1 MFLKSNRIA
10 LLCWLALI
18 LISGSFVTN
27 ITSYIV
33 SRDSLRESI
42 VDRELPITS
51 DSLYSEIQ
59 KDLVR
64 PIFISSQMAQ
74 NTLLRDW
81 ILDGEKDLGSLK
93 RYLSEIKIKE
103 KAISSFYIS
112 EKTRKYYYPNGVLK
126 MISASDPSDQWYFRA
141 KKISEPYEIN
151 IDADAANKNTITV
164 FVNYRMIDG
173 KGTFLG
179 IVGVGLSLKSVDLLV
194 EHYEA
199 QYKRKVYFINKDG
212 FSTLNGEISNKDNI
226 SIKEKAGIKDIAEE
240 ILTMSSNPVR
250 SVYHLGD
257 TNIQVNSRYVKE
269 LKAYLVVEQSER
281 DALTPLNR
289 VLSINL
295 GLSTL
300 LTLLVLAIT
309 LATVNRY
316 QQQLEKLASTDG
328 LTGLENR
335 FTIEVQLEKS
345 IESFKRI
352 HQPFTI
358 ILLDIDVFKKI
369 NDSYGHLVG
378 DKAIKIVSNVASQQ
392 IRNTDRISRW
402 GGEEF
407 LVLLNNCNLRDGVLI
422 AEKIRTAI
430 ASEPLR
436 LDSHQEIFMTVS
448 LGVGQI
454 QPKEDATSFLGRV
467 DQALYAAKNNG
478 RNRTES
484 AVSNF

>member
-1 MFLKSNRIA
+1 MFFKSNRIR

-18 LISGSFVTN
+18 LISGSFATN

-59 KDLVR
+59 HDLVR

-74 NTLLRDW
+74 NSLLRDW
-81 ILDGEKDLGSLK
+81 ILGGEKDLDSLK
-93 RYLSEIKIKE
+93 RYLKEIKTKE
-103 KAISSFYIS
+103 KAIASFYIS
-112 EKTRKYYYPNGVLK
+112 DKTRKYYYPEGILK
-126 MISASDPSDQWYFRA
+126 IVSASDPSDQWYFRA
-141 KKISEPYEIN
+141 RKISEPYEIN
-151 IDADAANKNTITV
+151 IDPDAANKNTITV
-164 FVNYRMIDG
+164 FVNYRMLDD

-179 IVGVGLSLKSVDLLV
+179 ITGVGLSLKSVDLLV
-194 EHYEA
+194 KRYEA
-199 QYKRKVYFINKDG
+199 QYKRKVYFVDKDG
-212 FSTLNGEISNKDNI
+212 FPTLNGKISNKNNT
-226 SIKEKAGIKDIAEE
+226 SIREKSGIKNIAEE

-250 SVYHLGD
+250 SVYQFGD

-269 LKAYLVVEQSER
+269 LKAYLVVEQSEGN
-281 DALTPLNR
+281 AFSSLNR
-289 VLSINL
+289 ILRINL

-300 LTLLVLAIT
+300 STLLVLGIT

-328 LTGLENR
+328 LTGLDNR
-335 FTIEVQLEKS
+335 FTIEVQIEKS
-345 IESFKRI
+345 IENFNRI
-352 HQPFTI
+352 HQPFTL

-378 DKAIKIVSNVASQQ
+378 DKAIKIVSSVASQQ

-407 LVLLNNCNLRDGVLI
+407 LVVLNNCTLRDGVLV
-422 AEKIRTAI
+422 AEKIRNAI
-430 ASEPLR
+430 ASAPLR
-436 LDSHQEIFMTVS
+436 LNHHQEIFMTVS

-454 QPKEDATSFLGRV
+454 QPKEDATGFLGRV
-467 DQALYAAKNNG
+467 DQALYAAKKNG

-484 AVSNF
+484 ASI